1 MRDPRTTPPPLR
13 RQTANARAMKLP
25 IYHLRF
31 NGFIRVH
38 HAHAMN
44 ARLIIAIA
52 LLTFQLTRA
61 LSQGLQQP
69 PQISVSGSAEV
80 KVAPD
85 EIYLRVGVETRDEN
99 LGDARHQND
108 ERVSKALGFLKSNEV
123 KDKDVQT
130 DFISIEPT
138 YDSNI
143 SRTKPV
149 TYIVRKSIEIKL
161 TKLDAFGGLL
171 TGLLTNGVNNVHGI
185 EFRTSQ
191 LRKHRDAARAMAIR
205 AAKEKA
211 DALAS
216 ELGVKRGKVYSIS
229 ANDWGGWW
237 GSSGSYWGGR
247 SGGGMF
253 QNAVQ
258 NAGGPSEV
266 SDGTLSIGQLSVSA
280 SVNVSFLIE

>member
-1 MRDPRTTPPPLR
+1 
-13 RQTANARAMKLP
+13 
-25 IYHLRF
+25 
-31 NGFIRVH
+31 
-38 HAHAMN
+38 MN
-44 ARLIIAIA
+44 ARLIVAIA
-52 LLTFQLTRA
+52 LVTFPPTHA
-61 LSQGLQQP
+61 VSQGLQQP

-99 LGDARHQND
+99 LDDARHQND
-108 ERVSKALGFLKSNEV
+108 ERVSKALGFLKSNAV
-123 KDKDVQT
+123 KNKDVQT

-149 TYIVRKSIEIKL
+149 IYIVRKSIEIKL
-161 TKLDAFGGLL
+161 TRIDAFEGLL

-185 EFRTSQ
+185 EFRTLQ

-237 GSSGSYWGGR
+237 RSSGNYCRGR
-247 SGGGMF
+247 GAGGMLHNAF
-253 QNAVQ
+253 QSLGLPCDVPAW
-258 NAGGPSEV
+258 
-266 SDGTLSIGQLSVSA
+266 
-280 SVNVSFLIE
+280 

>member
-1 MRDPRTTPPPLR
+1 
-13 RQTANARAMKLP
+13 
-25 IYHLRF
+25 
-31 NGFIRVH
+31 
-38 HAHAMN
+38 MN

-99 LGDARHQND
+99 LDDAKHQND
-108 ERVSKALGFLKSNEV
+108 ERVSKALSFLKSNEV

-143 SRTKPV
+143 SRAKPV
-149 TYIVRKSIEIKL
+149 IYIVRKSIEIKL
-161 TKLDAFGGLL
+161 TRMDAFAGLL

-266 SDGTLSIGQLSVSA
+266 TDGTLSIGQISVSA

>member
-1 MRDPRTTPPPLR
+1 
-13 RQTANARAMKLP
+13 
-25 IYHLRF
+25 
-31 NGFIRVH
+31 
-38 HAHAMN
+38 MN

-52 LLTFQLTRA
+52 LVTFPLTHA

-99 LGDARHQND
+99 LGDAKHQ
-108 ERVSKALGFLKSNEV
+108 
-123 KDKDVQT
+123 
-130 DFISIEPT
+130 
-138 YDSNI
+138 I

-149 TYIVRKSIEIKL
+149 IYVVRKSIEIKL
-161 TKLDAFGGLL
+161 TKMEAFAGLL

-258 NAGGPSEV
+258 NAGGPTEV
-266 SDGTLSIGQLSVSA
+266 TDGTLSIGQISVSA

>member
-1 MRDPRTTPPPLR
+1 
-13 RQTANARAMKLP
+13 
-25 IYHLRF
+25 
-31 NGFIRVH
+31 
-38 HAHAMN
+38 MN
-44 ARLIIAIA
+44 ARLIVAIA

-61 LSQGLQQP
+61 LCQGLQQP

-85 EIYLRVGVETRDEN
+85 EIYLRVGVETRHEN
-99 LGDARHQND
+99 LADAKHQND
-108 ERVSKALGFLKSNEV
+108 ELVSKALGFLKSNDV

-161 TKLDAFGGLL
+161 TKMDAFGGLL
-171 TGLLTNGVNNVHGI
+171 TGLLTNGVNTVHGV

-205 AAKEKA
+205 AAREKA
-211 DALAS
+211 DALAA

-237 GSSGSYWGGR
+237 GSSAGYWGGR
-247 SGGGMF
+247 YGGGTF
-253 QNAVQ
+253 QNSMQ
-258 NAGGPSEV
+258 NVERPSELD
-266 SDGTLSIGQLSVSA
+266 DGSLSIGQISVSA
-280 SVNVSFLIE
+280 SVNASFLIK

>member
-1 MRDPRTTPPPLR
+1 
-13 RQTANARAMKLP
+13 
-25 IYHLRF
+25 
-31 NGFIRVH
+31 
-38 HAHAMN
+38 MN
-44 ARLIIAIA
+44 ARLIIASA
-52 LLTFQLTRA
+52 LVTFPLTHA

-99 LGDARHQND
+99 LDDARHQND

-138 YDSNI
+138 YDRDI

-149 TYIVRKSIEIKL
+149 IYVVRKSIEIKL
-161 TKLDAFGGLL
+161 TKMEAFAGLL

-191 LRKHRDAARAMAIR
+191 LRK
-205 AAKEKA
+205 
-211 DALAS
+211 
-216 ELGVKRGKVYSIS
+216 
-229 ANDWGGWW
+229 
-237 GSSGSYWGGR
+237 
-247 SGGGMF
+247 
-253 QNAVQ
+253 
-258 NAGGPSEV
+258 
-266 SDGTLSIGQLSVSA
+266 
-280 SVNVSFLIE
+280 IE

>member
-1 MRDPRTTPPPLR
+1 
-13 RQTANARAMKLP
+13 
-25 IYHLRF
+25 
-31 NGFIRVH
+31 
-38 HAHAMN
+38 MN
-44 ARLIIAIA
+44 ARLIVAIA
-52 LLTFQLTRA
+52 LVTFPLTHA
-61 LSQGLQQP
+61 VSQGSQQP

-85 EIYLRVGVETRDEN
+85 EIYLRVGVETRDEK
-99 LGDARHQND
+99 LDDAKHQND
-108 ERVSKALGFLKSNEV
+108 ELVSKALGFLKSNEV

-161 TKLDAFGGLL
+161 TKLDAFAGLL

-185 EFRTSQ
+185 EVRSSQ
-191 LRKHRDAARAMAIR
+191 FRKHRDAATAIPIR
-205 AAKEKA
+205 AATEKA

-237 GSSGSYWGGR
+237 SSLGSYWGGG
-247 SGGGMF
+247 SGGGGVLKTMR
-253 QNAVQ
+253 NAWGTTPV
-258 NAGGPSEV
+258 E
-266 SDGTLSIGQLSVSA
+266 DEGTLAWQ
-280 SVNVSFLIE
+280 NWR

>member
-1 MRDPRTTPPPLR
+1 
-13 RQTANARAMKLP
+13 
-25 IYHLRF
+25 
-31 NGFIRVH
+31 
-38 HAHAMN
+38 MN
-44 ARLIIAIA
+44 ARLIVAIA
-52 LLTFQLTRA
+52 LITFPRTHA

-99 LGDARHQND
+99 LGDAKHQND

-149 TYIVRKSIEIKL
+149 IYIVRKSIEIKL
-161 TKLDAFGGLL
+161 TKMDAFAGLL

-185 EFRTSQ
+185 ELRTSQ
-191 LRKHRDAARAMAIR
+191 LHKHRHAARAMAIR

-216 ELGVKRGKVYSIS
+216 ELGVKRGKVYNIN
-229 ANDWGGWW
+229 ANDWGGSW
-237 GSSGSYWGGR
+237 SSYGNYWSGRYGGAM
-247 SGGGMF
+247 S

-258 NAGGPSEV
+258 NIGGVSE
-266 SDGTLSIGQLSVSA
+266 DADTTLSIG
-280 SVNVSFLIE
+280 